1 MRCIDWNLCP
11 FRQQGFPAAGQYPG
25 GTDSL
30 LQTLPSFKYLNA
42 IDSPG
47 DCVAGQ
53 SCDKCVITIIA
64 ALCPSCRRPTT
75 EQLHGSGDHRRSS
88 LIQSAA
94 SITQQPLLFPAPL
107 WAMGRSGGGGG
118 GHYSPFTTSL
128 WQGRKGSGW
137 QCSRREQR
145 NRWECF
151 MKQLGRSAPP
161 TIATAQSYI
170 IGLNKLKLLRK

>member
-1 MRCIDWNLCP
+1 MQKRLNCAAGDLDHTTQQWSSGWDYSLTAAADVLHRLKSLSL
-11 FRQQGFPAAGQYPG
+11 RQQGFPAAGQYPG

-30 LQTLPSFKYLNA
+30 LQLLQSFKYLNA

-53 SCDKCVITIIA
+53 SCNKCVITIIA
-64 ALCPSCRRPTT
+64 ALCPSCQRPTT

-94 SITQQPLLFPAPL
+94 SITQQPLYPAPL

-118 GHYSPFTTSL
+118 WGSLFPFHHLTLTGKERFRL
-128 WQGRKGSGW
+128 
-137 QCSRREQR
+137 
-145 NRWECF
+145 
-151 MKQLGRSAPP
+151 
-161 TIATAQSYI
+161 TV
-170 IGLNKLKLLRK
+170 

>member
-1 MRCIDWNLCP
+1 MPLVIAITQHSSEVQGEIIPSQQPQKRCIDWNLCP

-30 LQTLPSFKYLNA
+30 LQPLPSFKYLNA

-64 ALCPSCRRPTT
+64 ALCPSCQRPTT

-94 SITQQPLLFPAPL
+94 SITQQPLFPAPL

-118 GHYSPFTTSL
+118 SL
-128 WQGRKGSGW
+128 FRFHHLTLTGKERFS
-137 QCSRREQR
+137 
-145 NRWECF
+145 
-151 MKQLGRSAPP
+151 L
-161 TIATAQSYI
+161 TV
-170 IGLNKLKLLRK
+170 